1 MIRQPPVMSG
11 ARFPRLPFLGATHRY
26 ALIGAM
32 LAALPAAADI
42 GRTTAVVQQ
51 AQGTPPA
58 QPTRVLIPRMDLFEN
73 ERIQTD
79 NRGVTQ
85 ILFLDGTNLTV
96 GPNSDLVIDRFIYD
110 PDTSAGELATKLGR
124 GVLRFVGG
132 QVSKRGR
139 ASIATPVAVIGVRG
153 GIAVVEHD
161 ETGGTNA
168 VLLFGEEMLISGV
181 GPAAE
186 TRRVTRPGFAVSV
199 GSDGEV
205 SNPARLPAERLESV
219 LASLEGS
226 EDSDGGSPSSPTRET
241 VRRSAYVTTPAPPS
255 VEETQGR
262 APVEPTPAANAAA
275 ETLVADSPPAETPVA
290 ETPPA
295 ETPVG
300 GNPPAETPVAG
311 SPPDGAPEDRSPA
324 LWRYGV
330 AAADV
335 DFGVPFLSSSL
346 PSSVYDLTILK
357 RAGTFEEVMRTGGY
371 RFLRVRN
378 QFSGQGANQI
388 GAYFIYLGR
397 ITPNGPGL
405 PVRFFGRSVSSAR
418 DATTSGTEGAYLI
431 WGGADEDP
439 ARNPSPPFQTTTPPA
454 TFHTASGG
462 YGSDGSRMPEFTW
475 SEPHLDPSPFR
486 SPAHVQWRL
495 DEVAPLADDGPR
507 GDRNWRGYAT
517 GLFEVR
523 TSGVNGHEFGGT
535 YSLRNRN
542 GSPEDVIFVADA
554 DTGELGVVFRLGQV
568 SNHELDQGA
577 TTNAA
582 ANFGVTT
589 VEVNFGRRPNQ
600 PRPPGTHVSG
610 TRGTYIS
617 DEAFAALSSRA
628 NFPDDSGD
636 RLVSVN
642 GRLVA
647 RQPLTRTWMAGNDAA
662 PAEALLPDGVEYC
675 DCPAARFGWWGGR
688 IGLFTDPGQ
697 ERVDSVFPG
706 TFVVGDLPD
715 IADIPTQGT
724 AAYDGHAAAAV
735 RNAGVAYAAVGG
747 FSMDWNFAT
756 RTGEADITNLDGRDY
771 TASALAAP
779 LTNPRD
785 FAGTFTQS
793 SGPGAAAGPISG
805 SFFMDGTDPARDVG
819 GQFAVDDRSANY
831 TAVGSFAATKN

>member
-1 MIRQPPVMSG
+1 MIRQEPIMSR
-11 ARFPRLPFLGATHRY
+11 ARFPRHPFPGAARRY

-51 AQGTPPA
+51 AEGTPPA
-58 QPTRVLIPRMDLFEN
+58 QPTRVLAPRIDLFAN
-73 ERIQTD
+73 ERIRTD
-79 NRGVTQ
+79 SRGVTQ

-110 PDTSAGELATKLGR
+110 PNASTGELATKLGR

-132 QVSKRGR
+132 RLSKRGR

-168 VLLFGEEMLISGV
+168 VLMFGEEMVVRGV

-199 GSDGEV
+199 SSDGEV
-205 SNPARLPAERLESV
+205 SKPVRLPADRLESV

-226 EDSDGGSPSSPTRET
+226 EDSDGGSPSPPTRET
-241 VRRSAYVTTPAPPS
+241 VRRSAYATAPAPPS
-255 VEETQGR
+255 AEETEAR
-262 APVEPTPAANAAA
+262 APISPTPVANAAA
-275 ETLVADSPPAETPVA
+275 EIADIPPA
-290 ETPPA
+290 
-295 ETPVG
+295 
-300 GNPPAETPVAG
+300 
-311 SPPDGAPEDRSPA
+311 GALQGRSPA
-324 LWRYGV
+324 LWHYRV

-335 DFGVPFLSSSL
+335 DFGIPFLSSSL
-346 PSSVYDLTILK
+346 PASAYGVTILK
-357 RAGTFEEVMRTGGY
+357 REGTFDEVMRTGGY
-371 RFLRVRN
+371 PFLRIRN
-378 QFSGQGANQI
+378 QFSGQGASQV
-388 GAYFIYLGR
+388 GAFFVYLGR
-397 ITPNGPGL
+397 VVPNGPGL
-405 PVRFFGRSVSSAR
+405 PARFLGRSASSAR
-418 DATTSGTEGAYLI
+418 NAATSGTEGAYLI
-431 WGGADEDP
+431 WGITDEDP
-439 ARNPSPPFQTTTPPA
+439 ERNPSAPFRTTTPPGS
-454 TFHTASGG
+454 FHVASGYYDSG
-462 YGSDGSRMPEFTW
+462 GGHTPDFLR
-475 SEPHLDPSPFR
+475 SEPHLDPAAHR
-486 SPAHVQWRL
+486 APARVEWRL
-495 DEVAPLADDGPR
+495 EEVAPLSDAGPR

-523 TSGVNGHEFGGT
+523 TSGVNGNEFGGT

-542 GSPEDVIFVADA
+542 GSPEDVTFVADA
-554 DTGELGVVFRLGQV
+554 DTGQLGVAFRLGQV

-589 VEVNFGRRPNQ
+589 VEVNFGRRPGQ
-600 PRPPGTHVSG
+600 PRPPGTRISP

-628 NFPDDSGD
+628 NSGD
-636 RLVSVN
+636 RLVYVN
-642 GRLVA
+642 GQLVA
-647 RQPLTRTWMAGNDAA
+647 RRPLTRTWMAGNDAA

-675 DCPAARFGWWGGR
+675 DCPAVKFGWWGGR
-688 IGLFTDPGQ
+688 IGLFTAPGQ

-706 TFVVGDLPD
+706 TFVVGELPD
-715 IADIPTQGT
+715 IVDIPTEGT
-724 AAYDGHAAAAV
+724 ATWDGHAAAAV
-735 RNAGVAYAAVGG
+735 RNAAVAYAAVGG

-756 RTGEADITNLDGRDY
+756 RTGEANITNLDGRNY
-771 TASALAAP
+771 TASNLTAP

-785 FAGTFTQS
+785 FGGTFTQAT
-793 SGPGAAAGPISG
+793 GPGAATGPISG
-805 SFFMDGTDPARDVG
+805 SFFTDGTDPVRDVG
-819 GQFAVDDRSANY
+819 GQFTVDDRAANY